1 MLQQLNMLRKEM
13 YRGYYI
19 MDRFRYHD
27 REEEN
32 TKDHQVSNSFAPSKF
47 NPAKRIRFC
56 RTSGQSLQQQ
66 LQQVLASLEATIED
80 TSEFF
85 MFLNSYPRLNRQP
98 YSMHLVL
105 DKCLFN
111 HQMEM
116 EHIMNFLLKDNTSS
130 NQNPGVLP
138 IIGPSNVGKSTL
150 IEHACNDERV
160 RNHFFQ
166 IVCFSDDDLEDANM
180 VTLRNCGVIKHQNHA
195 TGGERILII
204 VELIRDINE
213 GAWRRLYS
221 ASKTCAANGSKIIVA
236 SRSDNIS
243 SFGTTH
249 ALRVKFF
256 TQEAYWYFFK
266 HQNHATDGERILIII
281 ELIRDIDE
289 GAWRRLYSAYKN
301 CVANDS
307 KIIVASRSDKIA
319 SFGTTKA
326 LRVTLLTQ
334 EAYWYFFKLRTFG
347 STDAAEHPKMA
358 SIAMDIA
365 IELNGCFMGSSI
377 YTLLLRANFN
387 AQYWSM
393 ALAIIRKFR
402 KLNLLLYG
410 ACFFDGSWQRV
421 EPAYVRRNMVLC
433 RTNFARSEAEV
444 PMLSMQDF
452 LFGSVRPQ
460 GKFKVL
466 AWKSHLPPYYNHMF
480 NCEES
485 SISQMETLF
494 SAILGE
500 LASRSFSFLIN
511 KCSSKLSSSSMA
523 TTFMEE
529 KIQRLER
536 MLLRLATAIEEV
548 DGKHITNQAML
559 RQVNMLRQDMHKGY
573 YALDTFR
580 IQKHQEEDMN
590 VDDDNEVSYNTL
602 SLSKFNSI
610 KRARVLTCTRRHGD
624 MRELDQMVDIIEITM
639 AGMAEFVMLLNNY
652 PSMHR
657 QPYNTY
663 MFMDKCMFGRQMEME
678 HIIKFLLHP
687 EPPYSDIFDV
697 LPIIGP
703 AKVGKST
710 LVEHV
715 CNDERVRNHFSRI
728 IFLSDSDLSEQKSL
742 LTLRDSGVIRHKHNS
757 SSASIGG
764 ERLLV
769 VVELTEDVADDE
781 WRRMYSSSRS
791 CISAGSKIII
801 TSRSEKIAKLG
812 TTQPLRLKF
821 LSREAYWY
829 FFKVL
834 AFGSSDP
841 KDYPKVASV
850 SMAMFNGYF
859 DREMHNTFIGP
870 FIDLNNMASFIQASI
885 YDRDRLSLRKRFR
898 TKESKSQLLPNR
910 GSGDSGVKSK
920 CVVIPKADGTVNYY
934 CEIFEHCRVA
944 LAHAEDQKAPKIG
957 IQDILS
963 GRVEPHGKF
972 DLVLWRSHLPP
983 YYSYIYSSE
992 IHEFKENLMLV
1003 FKRFTLKN
1011 KSRLRLHTF
1020 SLPQFLSQTTK
1031 LEITLLH
1038 METFLSAILGDLA
1051 SRSISFLINKSSKPT
1066 ALTVEERLQRL
1077 LLRARIIL
1085 EEADERLITNQSMLQ
1100 QLNILRKEMYRGY
1113 YTLDRF
1119 RCHVHEADHTKD
1131 HEVSNHVIPS
1141 KFNPAKRI
1149 RFCRVSGKSLEEQLQ
1164 QVFGSLEVTIEDMG
1178 EVVMF
1183 LNSCPRLCRQ
1193 PYSMHLLLD
1202 KCLLGR
1208 QMEMEHIM
1216 NFLLKEDIP
1225 GDENTGVLPIIGP
1238 WRVGKST
1245 LIEHACAD
1253 ERVRNRFFQIVHFS
1267 DDDLEDA
1274 NMVTLRDCGVIKHQN
1289 RGTGEERLLIIIE
1302 LIRDIDEA
1310 AWSRLYSAS
1319 KRCVAKGSKIIV
1331 ASRSDKIAR
1340 FGTTQALRVTYFTQ
1354 EAYWYFFKVRTFGSI
1369 DAEEHPKLASIA
1381 MDMAREMNG
1390 CFMGSSMY
1398 SVLLKANFNVRF
1410 WSMALAGIREFKQKN
1425 LLRYGANIDCPWHPV
1440 EPTYIRMINN
1450 VSSEYLVVLCD
1461 YQTCSVQDMVDCHT
1475 NFPQSEAAVPME
1487 NSRFSRQD
1495 LIFHLT
1501 TTTYLTVSNGG
1512 KGCAPPPSSPI
1523 LAVMTSATK

>member
-1 MLQQLNMLRKEM
+1 
-13 YRGYYI
+13 
-19 MDRFRYHD
+19 
-27 REEEN
+27 
-32 TKDHQVSNSFAPSKF
+32 
-47 NPAKRIRFC
+47 
-56 RTSGQSLQQQ
+56 
-66 LQQVLASLEATIED
+66 
-80 TSEFF
+80 
-85 MFLNSYPRLNRQP
+85 
-98 YSMHLVL
+98 
-105 DKCLFN
+105 
-111 HQMEM
+111 M
-116 EHIMNFLLKDNTSS
+116 EHIMNFLLKEDSPGAE
-130 NQNPGVLP
+130 NPGVLP
-138 IIGPSNVGKSTL
+138 IIGRRKAGKSTL

-160 RNHFFQ
+160 RNRFHQ
-166 IVCFSDDDLEDANM
+166 IVCFSDDDLKDANM
-180 VTLRNCGVIKHQNHA
+180 VTLRDRGAIKHQNHG
-195 TGGERILII
+195 TCGERILI
-204 VELIRDINE
+204 V
-213 GAWRRLYS
+213 
-221 ASKTCAANGSKIIVA
+221 
-236 SRSDNIS
+236 
-243 SFGTTH
+243 
-249 ALRVKFF
+249 
-256 TQEAYWYFFK
+256 
-266 HQNHATDGERILIII
+266 I

-289 GAWRRLYSAYKN
+289 GVWRRLYSVYKS
-301 CVANDS
+301 CVPNGS
-307 KIIVASRSDKIA
+307 KIIVASQSDKIA
-319 SFGTTKA
+319 RFGTTQA
-326 LRVTLLTQ
+326 LRVELFTE
-334 EAYWYFFKLRTFG
+334 EAYWYFFKVRTFG
-347 STDAAEHPKMA
+347 SMDAQEHPKLA
-358 SIAMDIA
+358 SIAMDMA
-365 IELNGCFMGSSI
+365 RELDGCFMGASI
-377 YTLLLRANFN
+377 YSGLLKANFSARFWN
-387 AQYWSM
+387 M
-393 ALAIIRKFR
+393 ALASIREFKQT
-402 KLNLLLYG
+402 NLQVYG
-410 ACFFDGSWQRV
+410 SYIDNPWQAS
-421 EPAYVRRNMVLC
+421 EPAYVRTVNKISSEYLVILDEYQTCSVQNMVLC
-433 RTNFARSEAEV
+433 HTKFAQNEAEV
-444 PMLSMQDF
+444 PMLSVQDF

-466 AWKSHLPPYYNHMF
+466 AWRSHLPPYYNYMF
-480 NCEES
+480 NCEMSICVRRNTQGHQFRKYGVAKPIRPQPLASYLMGTVAKGGVGVAKPIHPQPLAPYLTGEKES

-500 LASRSFSFLIN
+500 LTSRSFSFLIDR
-511 KCSSKLSSSSMA
+511 CSSKPSPSSPPVA
-523 TTFMEE
+523 VFMEE

-536 MLLRLATAIEEV
+536 MLLRLATAVEEA
-548 DGKHITNQAML
+548 DGRHVTNQAML

-580 IQKHQEEDMN
+580 IQKHQEEDTN
-590 VDDDNEVSYNTL
+590 DDDEVSYNTFA
-602 SLSKFNSI
+602 LSKFNCA
-610 KRARVLTCTRRHGD
+610 KRARVPTDTRRHGD
-624 MRELDQMVDIIEITM
+624 TEELEKMVDIIEITT
-639 AGMAEFVMLLNNY
+639 AGMAEFVLLLNNY

-678 HIIKFLLHP
+678 HIINFLLHP
-687 EPPYSDIFDV
+687 EPPYSDKFDV

-715 CNDERVRNHFSRI
+715 CNDKRVRNQFTRI
-728 IFLSDSDLSEQKSL
+728 IFLSDSDLSEKKSF

-757 SSASIGG
+757 SSASSGG

-781 WRRMYSSSRS
+781 WRKMYSSSRS
-791 CISAGSKIII
+791 QISAGSKIII

-812 TTQPLRLKF
+812 TTRPLRLKL

-841 KDYPKVASV
+841 KDYPEVASV
-850 SMAMFNGYF
+850 SMNMFNGYF
-859 DREMHNTFIGP
+859 DREMYNTFIGP

-885 YDRDRLSLRKRFR
+885 YNSDWLNLRERFR

-920 CVVIPKADGTVNYY
+920 CVVIPKTDGTVNYY
-934 CEIFEHCRVA
+934 CEIFDNCRVA
-944 LAHAEDQKAPKIG
+944 LAHEEDQSAPKID

-963 GRVEPHGKF
+963 GRVETHGKF

-983 YYSYIYSSE
+983 YYSYIFLYDY
-992 IHEFKENLMLV
+992 INPNYRENLKLV
-1003 FKRFTLKN
+1003 FKQFTLKN

-1020 SLPQFLSQTTK
+1020 SLSQFLSQTTK

-1038 METFLSAILGDLA
+1038 METFLSTILGDLA

-1066 ALTVEERLQRL
+1066 ALTVEESLQRL

-1119 RCHVHEADHTKD
+1119 RCHGHEADHSKD
-1131 HEVSNHVIPS
+1131 HEVSNYVIPS

-1164 QVFGSLEVTIEDMG
+1164 QVFGSLEVTIEDMS

-1216 NFLLKEDIP
+1216 NFLLKQDIP

-1245 LIEHACAD
+1245 LIEHACDD
-1253 ERVRNRFFQIVHFS
+1253 ERVRNRFSQIVYFS
-1267 DDDLEDA
+1267 DNDLEDA
-1274 NMVTLRDCGVIKHQN
+1274 NMVTLRDSGVIKHQN
-1289 RGTGEERLLIIIE
+1289 RGSGEERLLIIIE

-1340 FGTTQALRVTYFTQ
+1340 FGTTQALRVKYFTQ

-1369 DAEEHPKLASIA
+1369 DAEDHPKLASIA

-1398 SVLLKANFNVRF
+1398 SVLLKANFNARF

-1450 VSSEYLVVLCD
+1450 VSSEYLVVLGD

-1475 NFPQSEAAVPME
+1475 NFPQSEAAVPMVSLQDFLFGSVRPQGKFKVLA
-1487 NSRFSRQD
+1487 SRSHLPPHYNYVLNCEALVVGGLDPQCLTMAARLYSASEFPDPSRED
-1495 LIFHLT
+1495 VRHE
-1501 TTTYLTVSNGG
+1501 VRRKPSAAGDGAANEAGGDSGGSGSSGNGG
-1512 KGCAPPPSSPI
+1512 DWRQRLLSVLS
-1523 LAVMTSATK
+1523 AVDPAD

>member
-1 MLQQLNMLRKEM
+1 MKKMMQK
-13 YRGYYI
+13 I
-19 MDRFRYHD
+19 
-27 REEEN
+27 
-32 TKDHQVSNSFAPSKF
+32 
-47 NPAKRIRFC
+47 
-56 RTSGQSLQQQ
+56 TSCPHLC
-66 LQQVLASLEATIED
+66 
-80 TSEFF
+80 
-85 MFLNSYPRLNRQP
+85 RQP
-98 YSMHLVL
+98 YSMHLFL
-105 DKCLFN
+105 DKCLFGR
-111 HQMEM
+111 QMEM
-116 EHIMNFLLKDNTSS
+116 EHIMNFLLKVDSPGSENL
-130 NQNPGVLP
+130 GVLP
-138 IIGPSNVGKSTL
+138 IIGPRKAGKSTL
-150 IEHACNDERV
+150 IEHACNDER
-160 RNHFFQ
+160 NGNQ
-166 IVCFSDDDLEDANM
+166 C
-180 VTLRNCGVIKHQNHA
+180 
-195 TGGERILII
+195 TGGERILIVI
-204 VELIRDINE
+204 ELIRDIDE
-213 GAWRRLYS
+213 AVWRRLYS
-221 ASKTCAANGSKIIVA
+221 ASKSYVPNGSKIIIA
-236 SRSDNIS
+236 SQSDKIAR
-243 SFGTTH
+243 FGTTQ
-249 ALRVKFF
+249 ALRVELF
-256 TQEAYWYFFK
+256 TEEAYWYFFK
-266 HQNHATDGERILIII
+266 
-281 ELIRDIDE
+281 
-289 GAWRRLYSAYKN
+289 
-301 CVANDS
+301 V
-307 KIIVASRSDKIA
+307 
-319 SFGTTKA
+319 
-326 LRVTLLTQ
+326 
-334 EAYWYFFKLRTFG
+334 RTFG
-347 STDAAEHPKMA
+347 SMDAQEHPKMA
-358 SIAMDIA
+358 LMAMEMA
-365 IELNGCFMGSSI
+365 RELQGCFMGASI
-377 YTLLLRANFN
+377 YSGLLKANFN
-387 AQYWSM
+387 ARFWNM
-393 ALAIIRKFR
+393 ALASIREYKQT
-402 KLNLLLYG
+402 NLLVYG
-410 ACFFDGSWQRV
+410 TYFENPWQAS
-421 EPAYVRRNMVLC
+421 EPAYVRTVNKISSEYLVILDEYQICSVQNMVLC

-444 PMLSMQDF
+444 PVLSMQDF

-480 NCEES
+480 NCEGRRKVPN
-485 SISQMETLF
+485 SQMETLF
-494 SAILGE
+494 SAIIGE
-500 LASRSFSFLIN
+500 LTSRSFSFLIDR
-511 KCSSKLSSSSMA
+511 CSSKPSSPPMA
-523 TTFMEE
+523 VTFMEE

-536 MLLRLATAIEEV
+536 MLLRLATAIEEAE
-548 DGKHITNQAML
+548 GKHITNQPML
-559 RQVNMLRQDMHKGY
+559 RQINMLRQDMHKGY

-590 VDDDNEVSYNTL
+590 DDDGNE
-602 SLSKFNSI
+602 
-610 KRARVLTCTRRHGD
+610 
-624 MRELDQMVDIIEITM
+624 MVDIIEITM

-678 HIIKFLLHP
+678 HIINFLLHP
-687 EPPYSDIFDV
+687 EPPYSDKFDV

-757 SSASIGG
+757 SSASSGG

-841 KDYPKVASV
+841 KDYPEMASV

-972 DLVLWRSHLPP
+972 DLVLWRSYLPP

-992 IHEFKENLMLV
+992 IHEFKLL
-1003 FKRFTLKN
+1003 
-1011 KSRLRLHTF
+1011 TF
-1020 SLPQFLSQTTK
+1020 SLSQFLSQTTK

-1131 HEVSNHVIPS
+1131 HEVSNYVIPS

-1149 RFCRVSGKSLEEQLQ
+1149 RFCRVSGKSLQEQLQ

-1253 ERVRNRFFQIVHFS
+1253 ERVRNRFFQIVYFS

-1274 NMVTLRDCGVIKHQN
+1274 NMVTLRDSGVIKHQN
-1289 RGTGEERLLIIIE
+1289 SGTGEERLLIIIE

-1340 FGTTQALRVTYFTQ
+1340 FGTTQALRVKYFTQ

-1425 LLRYGANIDCPWHPV
+1425 LLRYGANIECPWHPV

-1450 VSSEYLVVLCD
+1450 VSSEYLVVLGD
-1461 YQTCSVQDMVDCHT
+1461 YQTCSVKDMVDCHT
-1475 NFPQSEAAVPME
+1475 NFPQSEAAVPMVSLQDFLFGSVRPQGKFKVLA
-1487 NSRFSRQD
+1487 SRS
-1495 LIFHLT
+1495 HL
-1501 TTTYLTVSNGG
+1501 
-1512 KGCAPPPSSPI
+1512 PPHYNYI
-1523 LAVMTSATK
+1523 LNCEEIN